1 MPCVFY
7 LLVSGMC
14 DWSQVFGDLKFT
26 ARNCHTTGKT
36 ASLLNS
42 LIQTQSNLILLNSFE
57 LNDNASPGIFFYKV
71 QKNSCHKKHLQVNFK
86 SHQESRS
93 IFSVSIV
100 VH

>member
-36 ASLLNS
+36 A
-42 LIQTQSNLILLNSFE
+42 QSNLILLNSFE
-57 LNDNASPGIFFYKV
+57 LNDNASPGIFFMKFRKILVTRNIYK
-71 QKNSCHKKHLQVNFK
+71 
-86 SHQESRS
+86 S
-93 IFSVSIV
+93 ILKIIRKVGQFLVCQL
-100 VH
+100 

>member
-26 ARNCHTTGKT
+26 ARNYHTTGKT
-36 ASLLNS
+36 ASLLYS

-57 LNDNASPGIFFYKV
+57 LNDNASPGIFFMKFRKILVTRNIYK
-71 QKNSCHKKHLQVNFK
+71 
-86 SHQESRS
+86 S
-93 IFSVSIV
+93 ILKIIRKVGQFLVCQL
-100 VH
+100 

>member
-36 ASLLNS
+36 ASLLYS

-57 LNDNASPGIFFYKV
+57 LNDNASPGIFLRRSEKFLS
-71 QKNSCHKKHLQVNFK
+71 QETFTSQFKN
-86 SHQESRS
+86 HQESRS